1 MDVKVSF
8 SPRADLI
15 RAVLAALTFGFAL
28 HAKATESL
36 VDRKIVSM
44 GCHET
49 SGTCYVAIDGAPFG
63 AVDGCPIGP
72 TNEFRWDDAETANG
86 RRAYASML
94 TAFTMQSPMS
104 ITVSG
109 CSTQGW
115 PKLAMFRIK
124 M

>member
-1 MDVKVSF
+1 MNTAAVFLRFAVATLALSF
-8 SPRADLI
+8 AAHAD
-15 RAVLAALTFGFAL
+15 
-28 HAKATESL
+28 ATESL
-36 VDRKIVSM
+36 VDRKIVSI

-49 SGTCYVAIDGAPFG
+49 SGTCYVTLDGAHFG
-63 AVDGCPIGP
+63 TVDGCTIGA
-72 TNEFRWDDAETANG
+72 TNEFRWDDADTANG
-86 RRAYASML
+86 RRAYASLL